1 MDQTANPVPQREPIK
16 RPKATLTPEQIAE
29 REQALKILQERRA
42 AQAARVEEIRR
53 NAEARKA
60 NGFIKSP
67 NSLLNDDIVNDDTV
81 SKELSEPDG
90 PVNDAQPAAPVEIKS
105 EEDLKKEEI
114 LKAEE
119 ERLEQE
125 AKAAEQEKLAE
136 AARALEEAK
145 EAERARIEAEEAQKA
160 AEAAKAEAE
169 AKLAEAQKAI
179 KAAEDARE
187 IKAERAKMQS
197 KTSEFFKSAIA
208 SSDKTIKPGISAI
221 ASEEGYD
228 KSLESRSEHKP
239 VPDTK
244 TKNPYGTFKSG
255 ASSGVGASASRST
268 SGPSISAE
276 RAKASSN
283 SNQLGSLLAGR
294 NLNSSGRAPVWA
306 APGSN
311 ISAFKES
318 DEAREARL
326 REEQRRIEEEE
337 ARKRAEELAKASYTS
352 IADSARTRKSAFFKR
367 APSNRDTNSSGQ
379 EEHVSAYGGIVRP
392 SAIVDEERDVNKKM
406 TAPAMGAALEGQR
419 PSIMDPNSK
428 AAPTAFKPMAGFKG
442 IGTEDN
448 KRLSSPFSRE
458 LSSEDDS
465 GNQ

>member
-53 NAEARKA
+53 NAEAKKA
-60 NGFIKSP
+60 NGFVKSP
-67 NSLLNDDIVNDDTV
+67 NSLLNDNTEGEDA
-81 SKELSEPDG
+81 SKTA
-90 PVNDAQPAAPVEIKS
+90 VPANAVQAVTTDEIRT
-105 EEDLKKEEI
+105 EEDLRKEEI

-125 AKAAEQEKLAE
+125 AKAAEQERLAE

-145 EAERARIEAEEAQKA
+145 EAERARLEAEEAAKA
-160 AEAAKAEAE
+160 AAAAKAEAE

-187 IKAERAKMQS
+187 IKAERVKMQS

-208 SSDKTIKPGISAI
+208 TSDKTIKPGISAI

-228 KSLESRSEHKP
+228 KSLENRSEHKP
-239 VPDTK
+239 IPDTK

-255 ASSGVGASASRST
+255 ASSGVGASASKAT

-326 REEQRRIEEEE
+326 REEQRRVEEEE
-337 ARKRAEELAKASYTS
+337 ARKRSEELAKASYTS

-367 APSNRDTNSSGQ
+367 APSNRDTNNNEQ

-392 SAIVDEERDVNKKM
+392 SAIVDEERDIKKKM

-442 IGTEDN
+442 IGTEES
-448 KRLSSPFSRE
+448 KRPSSPFSRG